1 MWLGDGDEGE
11 KSKIRV
17 FQLLWWSGEHAC
29 SSIFTQ
35 LDFQE
40 SSNAKTGWYKN
51 LEISVYQASTW

>member
-1 MWLGDGDEGE
+1 MCLGNGDEAE

-17 FQLLWWSGEHAC
+17 FPLLWGSGEHGC
-29 SSIFTQ
+29 SPRFAQ

-51 LEISVYQASTW
+51 LEILVYQASTW